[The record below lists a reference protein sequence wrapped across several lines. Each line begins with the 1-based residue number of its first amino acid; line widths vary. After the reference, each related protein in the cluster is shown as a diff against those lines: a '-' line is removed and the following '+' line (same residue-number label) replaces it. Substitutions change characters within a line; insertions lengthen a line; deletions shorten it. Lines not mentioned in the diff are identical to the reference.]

1 MFGLTFEKLLIIA
14 IIAGVV
20 LGPHNLPI
28 YAQKLAEI
36 VRVLRA
42 FIDTTRT
49 TAEKEMGIPLQRADW
64 QALNLRQYD
73 PRQIVREALD
83 EPGNTANPTE
93 ADTDNSTG
101 APPADTATD
110 LAEQARHVRPGQKFI
125 TTGSAAHPVRLPI
138 GSLPLDDPRRI
149 AACGTNLVNEP
160 EHVEV

>member
-1 MFGLTFEKLLIIA
+1 MFGLTFEKLLVIA

-28 YAQKLAEI
+28 YAQKLAETI
-36 VRVLRA
+36 RALRA

-49 TAEKEMGIPLQRADW
+49 TAENEMGIPLQRADW

-93 ADTDNSTG
+93 ADTDNSTV
-101 APPADTATD
+101 AAPADTGTD

-125 TTGSAAHPVRLPI
+125 TTGSAAHPLRLSI
-138 GSLPLDDPRRI
+138 DSLPHDDPRRI
-149 AACGTNLVNEP
+149 AARATTTVNTP
-160 EHVEV
+160 EHV

>member
-36 VRVLRA
+36 VRVLRD

-125 TTGSAAHPVRLPI
+125 TTGSVAHPLRLPI
-138 GSLPLDDPRRI
+138 DSLPHNDPRRI
-149 AACGTNLVNEP
+149 AARVTTTVSTP
-160 EHVEV
+160 EHV